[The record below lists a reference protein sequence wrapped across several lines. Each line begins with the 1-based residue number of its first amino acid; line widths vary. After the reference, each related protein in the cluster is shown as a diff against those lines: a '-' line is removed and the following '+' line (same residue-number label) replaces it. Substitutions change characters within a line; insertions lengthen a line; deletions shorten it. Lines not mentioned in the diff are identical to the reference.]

1 MLNHSR
7 PIYTTDC
14 YTIQLK
20 QKNTCTNAPND
31 INPKCNYCQHVE
43 NNIHLFTEC
52 PRINKI
58 WAHYQPY
65 LTKMTG
71 NKNSPQQ
78 HILTLS
84 VRKQN
89 KHTTKLILTIIQII
103 IHEIWTTRN
112 NPKYDKT
119 LIPQHT
125 IINKINAQIRNIT
138 NIHCKYHKLN
148 EALNIFQDSFC
159 IKQAIAKIE
168 NNLLIMQL

>member
-1 MLNHSR
+1 
-7 PIYTTDC
+7 
-14 YTIQLK
+14 
-20 QKNTCTNAPND
+20 
-31 INPKCNYCQHVE
+31 
-43 NNIHLFTEC
+43 
-52 PRINKI
+52 
-58 WAHYQPY
+58 
-65 LTKMTG
+65 MTG